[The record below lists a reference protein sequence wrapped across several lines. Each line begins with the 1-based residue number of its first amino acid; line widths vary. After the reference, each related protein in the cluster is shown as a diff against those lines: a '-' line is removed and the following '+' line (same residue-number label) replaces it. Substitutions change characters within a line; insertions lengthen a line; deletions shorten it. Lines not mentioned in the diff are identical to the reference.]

1 MADPTIAILGRP
13 NVGKSTLF
21 NRLIGQQQ
29 SIVSP
34 VEGVTR
40 DRISGVLE
48 WTGRR
53 YNVIDTGGY
62 LPDSEDVIE
71 KAVRLQAEI
80 ATEEADLLLL
90 IVDGKSE
97 LTSSDR
103 VLAELLLRSEKPFIL
118 VINKIEDHAHDD
130 LIYQF
135 YELGLGDPMSIS
147 AISGR
152 NVGDLLDM
160 IANALKNYQPA
171 KPRPD
176 NVISLALVGMPN
188 VGKSS
193 FMNALLK
200 EEKAI
205 VTDIAGTTRDSIDS
219 YLNYF
224 GRTFRII
231 DTAGLRRKAKIGDT
245 IEFYSTVRTNR
256 VIDDCD
262 IAVVMLDAAKGF
274 GNQDRDIARFVIDK
288 GKGLILVVN
297 KWDTIVKD
305 NTTVKNYTQDL
316 RYFFKSIEHY
326 PLVFTS
332 VTNNQRIWKVMDV
345 ALKVYEEYT
354 RKLPT
359 SVINSFLSE
368 VMAKYPPPAVK
379 SKNLKIKYGTQVHHS
394 PPIFAFFS
402 NFPELFPTSYRRYLE
417 NQLRIKFGFRGTP
430 VKISFRKK

>member
-40 DRISGVLE
+40 DRINGVLE
-48 WTGRR
+48 WAGRR

-90 IVDGKSE
+90 MVDGKSE

-103 VLAELLLRSEKPFIL
+103 VLAELLLRSEKPFFL
-118 VINKIEDHAHDD
+118 VINKIEDQAHDD
-130 LIYQF
+130 LVYQF

-152 NVGDLLDM
+152 NVGDLLER
-160 IANALKNYQPA
+160 IAHALKDYQPA
-171 KPRPD
+171 KPKTD

-231 DTAGLRRKAKIGDT
+231 DTAGLRRKAKIGDS

-297 KWDTIVKD
+297 KWDTVKKDNSTVKD
-305 NTTVKNYTQDL
+305 YTQNL
-316 RYFFKSIEHY
+316 QYFFKSIEHY
-326 PLVFTS
+326 PLVYTS
-332 VTNNQRIWKVMDV
+332 VTNNQRVWKVMEE
-345 ALKVYEEYT
+345 ALKVYDEYT
-354 RKLPT
+354 RKLST
-359 SVINSFLSE
+359 SAINTFLSQAT
-368 VMAKYPPPAVK
+368 AKYPPPAVK
-379 SKNLKIKYGTQVHHS
+379 AKNLKIKYGTQVHHS

-417 NQLRIKFGFRGTP
+417 NQLRSTFGFRGTP
-430 VKISFRKK
+430 IKISFRKK